1 MLLNLKINNFAL
13 IKESSINF
21 KEGLNVLSGETGS
34 GKSIIFEALA
44 VCLGERANKSMI
56 KSGTD
61 HAIVEATFTIN
72 DEIKS
77 FIKEKGFLSDPD
89 DEIVILRRDL
99 YLDYPTVS
107 RINGFS
113 ATLSD
118 LKNISSKFCDIY
130 GQFEHQLLL
139 DKDNYLDIIDSSF
152 TLIDVK
158 EYENLI
164 TKVNDSYHDLS
175 IYNSK
180 LASLSSKIGN
190 LDNEID
196 YIKFQ
201 IQEIDELNPQPGEL
215 DNIKSELNKLINQET
230 IQKEIEF
237 ILLNLNG
244 GADKFDNEDVI
255 TKINESINSLNKIV
269 QYLPE
274 LSTDI
279 ERLKSALYEIE
290 DISENISS
298 NRVVDFDNSRL
309 EELSLRQSKIQI
321 LLKKYGTDIEG
332 ILEKRRE
339 FQNNLDE
346 LLDIDENINNL
357 RNKVKLKLEEYNK
370 YARRL
375 SEFRKQAAL
384 KLEVEISRELKE
396 LQMENAVFKV
406 QFYESKP
413 SKEGIDEVEFLIK
426 TNKGSDF
433 KPLKDI
439 ISGGEMSRF
448 MLALKNVLSDPNYFK
463 TFVFDEI
470 DSGLSGKVANAVGK
484 RLENLSL
491 KRQVLI
497 ISHLPQIISKADNHF
512 KIYKHDI
519 GDETVT
525 NIKELNYDERIN
537 EVARLISGDKIT
549 KETLKNA
556 ELLIKEK
563 RG

>member
-13 IKESSINF
+13 IKESNINF
-21 KEGLNVLSGETGS
+21 KAGLNVLSGETGS

-61 HAIVEATFTIN
+61 HAVIEATFTIN

-77 FIKEKGFLSDPD
+77 IIKEKGFLSDPD
-89 DEIVILRRDL
+89 DETIILRRDL

-113 ATLSD
+113 ATLND
-118 LKNISSKFCDIY
+118 LKNISSYFCDIY

-139 DKDNYLDIIDSSF
+139 DADNYLGVIDDSVSLIDSVLYNEISNN
-152 TLIDVK
+152 VK
-158 EYENLI
+158 DAYADLNEYKTKLANL
-164 TKVNDSYHDLS
+164 
-175 IYNSK
+175 NSK
-180 LASLSSKIGN
+180 MGN
-190 LDNEID
+190 LNNEID
-196 YIKFQ
+196 YINFQ
-201 IQEIDELNPQPGEL
+201 IKEIEELDPKPDEL

-230 IQKEIEF
+230 IQKEVDSV
-237 ILLNLNG
+237 LYNLNG
-244 GADKFDNEDVI
+244 GVDKFESEDVI
-255 TKINESINSLNKIV
+255 TKINESLNSLNKIV
-269 QYLPE
+269 QYLPD
-274 LSTDI
+274 LNADI
-279 ERLKSALYEIE
+279 ERLQSALYEIE
-290 DISENISS
+290 DISNNIDSY
-298 NRVVDFDNSRL
+298 RVIDFDNSKL

-321 LLKKYGTDIEG
+321 LLKKYGTNIDG
-332 ILEKRRE
+332 LLEKKKE
-339 FQNNLDE
+339 FKTSLEE
-346 LLDIDENINNL
+346 LLDIDDNIKKL
-357 RNKVKLKLEEYNK
+357 ENKVKLKLEEYNK
-370 YARRL
+370 YAKKL
-375 SEFRKQAAL
+375 SDLRKDAAL
-384 KLEVEISRELKE
+384 KLEKEIIEELQE

-406 QFYESKP
+406 EFSESKP
-413 SKEGIDEVEFLIK
+413 TKEGMDDVQFLIK

-433 KPLKDI
+433 KPLRDI

-448 MLALKNVLSDPNYFK
+448 MLALKNVLSDPDYFK

-484 RLENLSL
+484 RLENLSS

-512 KIYKHDI
+512 KIFKKDVN
-519 GDETVT
+519 DETVT
-525 NIKELNYDERIN
+525 SIKELDYDERIN
-537 EVARLISGDKIT
+537 EVARLISGDEIT